1 MGKNK
6 FVLLDRDGVIN
17 VEKSYLYKI
26 KDFEYESGVIEAL
39 KKLADSG
46 YRFAVITNQSGIGQ
60 GYYSEEDFLKLEK
73 YIEKDL
79 CKKGIKIE
87 KTYFC
92 PHHPEGKGNY
102 RKNCDCRKP
111 GTGNF
116 LKAIEEFNIDIKNSY
131 MIGDRITDLIPA
143 HKLGIKTVLVRTVY
157 GKKNEEK
164 VKESGLDSIIV
175 NNISDF
181 ADYIENCIEKT
192 FSK

>member
-6 FVLLDRDGVIN
+6 FILLDRDGVIN

-26 KDFEYESGVIEAL
+26 EDFEYESGVIEAL

-46 YRFAVITNQSGIGQ
+46 YKFAVITNQSGIGQ
-60 GYYSEEDFLKLEK
+60 GYYSEEEFLKLEK

-79 CKKGIKIE
+79 YKKGIKIE

-92 PHHPEGKGNY
+92 PHHPEGKEKY

-116 LKAIEEFNIDIKNSY
+116 LKAVEEFNIDIENSY

-143 HKLGIKTVLVRTVY
+143 HKLGIKTVLLRTGY
-157 GKKNEEK
+157 GKENEEK
-164 VKESGLDSIIV
+164 VKESQLDSIIV